1 MVSNDDT
8 SRDASCEIFCKI
20 GICAISRGNN
30 MATKNRI
37 AQNIRRIRIIETLE
51 AKSSK
56 RKSLEQEKLERVGV
70 IQYFIFDIVSCS
82 ELIIKSRL
90 STEGLPFISIFVITG
105 FKNLFR
111 TR

>member
-8 SRDASCEIFCKI
+8 SHDTSCEILCKI

-37 AQNIRRIRIIETLE
+37 ANIIRRIRIIGTLE

-56 RKSLEQEKLERVGV
+56 RKSLEQEKLERVG
-70 IQYFIFDIVSCS
+70 
-82 ELIIKSRL
+82 IIA
-90 STEGLPFISIFVITG
+90 TG
-105 FKNLFR
+105 FAVVQKPAKSTLLKHRN
-111 TR
+111 TA